1 MLDASFAL
9 MNQYSAITAN
19 IPVNETVPTA
29 APSPSSPPPATTE
42 VATENVDTT
51 ENEAAAKVVSSST
64 SDANLPGTSADAR
77 KRNQED
83 FIKIEDLGSVDQ
95 DEIRNV
101 NLRGETSEA
110 SELRRRRLQ
119 KFLQTE
125 QKND

>member
-9 MNQYSAITAN
+9 MNQYSAMSSVNMVANETAPTAN
-19 IPVNETVPTA
+19 TDHVE
-29 APSPSSPPPATTE
+29 ATNATP
-42 VATENVDTT
+42 TENV
-51 ENEAAAKVVSSST
+51 AAKVSSPT
-64 SDANLPGTSADAR
+64 TTDINMPGTSADAK

-83 FIKIEDLGSVDQ
+83 LIKIEDLGSDDQ

-101 NLRGETSEA
+101 NLGETSEA
-110 SELRRRRLQ
+110 NELRKRRLQ

>member
-1 MLDASFAL
+1 MLRNVQLMLDASFAL

-19 IPVNETVPTA
+19 IPVNEPAPTA
-29 APSPSSPPPATTE
+29 PTENVE
-42 VATENVDTT
+42 VATNATVENVAVKVSLSTT
-51 ENEAAAKVVSSST
+51 DSNMPS
-64 SDANLPGTSADAR
+64 TSADAT

-83 FIKIEDLGSVDQ
+83 LIKIEDLGSDDQ
-95 DEIRNV
+95 DEIRNI
-101 NLRGETSEA
+101 NLGETSEA